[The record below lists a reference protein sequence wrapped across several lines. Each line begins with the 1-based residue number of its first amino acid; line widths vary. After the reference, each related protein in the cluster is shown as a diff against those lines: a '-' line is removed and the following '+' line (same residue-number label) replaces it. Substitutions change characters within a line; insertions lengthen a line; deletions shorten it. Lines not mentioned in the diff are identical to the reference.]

1 MPTLTT
7 SVVERFPEHEMTIER
22 LARSDDIFGSICED
36 HTVGVEALRR
46 WQQSDDPRRAE
57 RIAELR
63 ESLAELEEEI
73 LRAIEDAESRRRLL
87 AAPSRSAAS
96 TST

>member
-36 HTVGVEALRR
+36 HTVGVEALRDGNR
-46 WQQSDDPRRAE
+46 VMIQGKRSGLPSFGSHWPNWRR
-57 RIAELR
+57 RSCGPSKMP
-63 ESLAELEEEI
+63 SLA
-73 LRAIEDAESRRRLL
+73 DAS
-87 AAPSRSAAS
+87 
-96 TST
+96 